1 MAVAAVAGKTF
12 HYSFARPMRRAARRD
27 TRQCLNWAPSVKLYA
42 GVIGAMALER
52 GDIKLTDPV
61 AKHWPALT
69 SPQWQQLNM
78 QHLAT
83 YTAGGLPLFMPDS
96 VIDDASLLAYY
107 QQWQPQY
114 PAGTQRVYANSSIG
128 LFAHLPPLPAVH
140 LMLWHFPS

>member
-1 MAVAAVAGKTF
+1 MFELGSISKT
-12 HYSFARPMRRAARRD
+12 
-27 TRQCLNWAPSVKLYA
+27 YA
-42 GVIGAMALER
+42 GVIARMALER

-69 SPQWQQLNM
+69 SPQWQLNM

-107 QQWQPQY
+107 QQWQLQY